1 MAKNIDNRRPRR
13 VNHAYR
19 KLFPNIQEGIH
30 EMCLTI
36 PKVKTIL
43 FSDVETDP
51 KVNLLSDAQFTQVV
65 LNKILGLFEKSFP
78 CIDNEDYPNTYSL
91 SIRGDMFF
99 FRTKDRISIAWE
111 YDYEQMDKG
120 ISAVWMSVIF
130 AEPTNKFLVKREIL
144 PIGEKLVELGWQKYD
159 HFTDSRKPRTNKQ
172 ESVVLPV
179 ADPVTV
185 GESAVIKDSQG
196 NTISTE
202 EFVERSS
209 DDQVSEEVSTN
220 VEVTSDVGESG
231 GFINVDAPVDSVSI
245 TDSPGVAVAAG
256 GDISTVDYQA

>member
-1 MAKNIDNRRPRR
+1 MTKNIDNRRPRR

-19 KLFPNIQEGIH
+19 KMFSNIQEGIH

-51 KVNLLSDAQFTQVV
+51 KVNLLSDAQFTKVV
-65 LNKILGLFEKSFP
+65 LNKILDLFEKSFP

-159 HFTDSRKPRTNKQ
+159 HFTDSRRPRANKQ
-172 ESVVLPV
+172 DPVVLQT
-179 ADPVTV
+179 AEPVTV
-185 GESAVIKDSQG
+185 GETAVIKDSQG

-202 EFVERSS
+202 EFVERTS
-209 DDQVSEEVSTN
+209 DNPVSEEAPTSVQ
-220 VEVTSDVGESG
+220 VTSDVGESG
-231 GFINVDAPVDSVSI
+231 GFVNVDAPYDSVSI
-245 TDSPGVAVAAG
+245 TDSPDAAVTI
-256 GDISTVDYQA
+256 GDISQVNYQA